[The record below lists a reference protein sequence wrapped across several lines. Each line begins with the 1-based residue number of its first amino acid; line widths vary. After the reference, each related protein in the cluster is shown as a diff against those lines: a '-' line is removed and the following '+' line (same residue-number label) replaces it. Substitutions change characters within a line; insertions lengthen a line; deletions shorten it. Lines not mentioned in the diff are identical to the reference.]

1 MPGGVA
7 PGSAA
12 AGGMERAAVLKRM
25 GLCDGKVID
34 AQAPASC
41 IEVYVAPDADERKQ
55 LVDVLK
61 IDEHT
66 LLSALDPDELSRIEF
81 EPDHAALIIKRP
93 KNYSSEDNFLF
104 SVFSVGLF
112 VFTDRLIII
121 QGDDSPLLDGR
132 PFANIR
138 SVQDVLLRIIY
149 STIFHF
155 EKHLKV
161 INALSDELE
170 KEINTA
176 MTNKHLLNLFTLEKS
191 LVYYLN
197 AINTNAKLIEKMRNN
212 VARLGLTPEQ
222 VEFLD
227 DLGIENNQCYEL
239 AEIYSQVLASLMD
252 ARVSVVSNNL
262 NVLMKTLTLVMIAI
276 MLPTLVIS
284 AFSMNVRLPVEQEM
298 GTVSFWI
305 IMGLAGGSTFAVW
318 LFWRLKGR

>member
-1 MPGGVA
+1 
-7 PGSAA
+7 
-12 AGGMERAAVLKRM
+12 MERAAVLKRM
-25 GLCDGKVID
+25 GLCEGKVVD
-34 AQAPASC
+34 GQAPGAC
-41 IEVYVAPDADERKQ
+41 IEVYIAPDADERKQ

-112 VFTDRLIII
+112 VFADRLIII
-121 QGDDSPLLDGR
+121 QGDDTPLLDGR
-132 PFANIR
+132 PFTNIR

-176 MTNKHLLNLFTLEKS
+176 MTNKHLLDLFTLEKS

-197 AINTNAKLIEKMRNN
+197 AINTNGKLIEKMRNN

-284 AFSMNVRLPVEQEM
+284 AFSMNVRLPLEQEM